1 MTLTLPPTDL
11 LRERRIELGLPPD
24 LPRPPEA
31 RRLLLIGAAIG
42 GGLVAL
48 ALLVALV
55 LKVQQQLLAAELQR
69 LAPVRG
75 QVQQLEQQMAQ
86 TNASMGRVRKGNE
99 TLAKGLVAV
108 RSGSALMTDLVDRTP
123 QNLQLT
129 AVKVNKTD
137 LQVKGRTADPGAF
150 ERINAMAL
158 RLKQSPM
165 IAPEKVSLT
174 RAVRDDKAAGSTKD
188 APAGGFVDFELTAG
202 FRETLTSAEQ
212 LALLQRLGSRGM
224 SQRLQLLQREGL
236 LR

>member
-42 GGLVAL
+42 GGLL
-48 ALLVALV
+48 TLSLLLALV
-55 LKVQQQLLAAELQR
+55 LKVQQQLLAGELQR

-75 QVQQLEQQMAQ
+75 QVEQLEQQMTQ
-86 TNASMGRVRKGNE
+86 TNAAMGRVRKGNE
-99 TLAKGLVAV
+99 TLVKGLVAV
-108 RSGSALMTDLVDRTP
+108 RSGSALMTDLVRRTP

-129 AVKVNKTD
+129 AVKVSKAD
-137 LQVKGRTADPGAF
+137 LQIKGRTADPGAF
-150 ERINAMAL
+150 ERINALAL
-158 RLKQSPM
+158 RLKESPM
-165 IAPEKVSLT
+165 IAPEKVTLI
-174 RAVRDDKAAGSTKD
+174 RAVRDDKDAAAKRDG
-188 APAGGFVDFELTAG
+188 PAGGFVDFELTAG
-202 FRETLTSAEQ
+202 FRENLSSAEQ
-212 LALLQRLGSRGM
+212 LALLQRLGSTGM